1 MRFKEL
7 SGKEMIDVERGARLG
22 VLGQTDLEIDS
33 KTGRI
38 NSIIVPSYKW
48 FGVKKGESEVK
59 ISWNEIEKIGDD
71 MVIIKP
77 RNDM

>member
-22 VLGQTDLEIDS
+22 ILGQTDLEIDP

-38 NSIIVPSYKW
+38 NSIIIPNYKW
-48 FGVKKGESEVK
+48 FGVKKGETEVK
-59 ISWNEIEKIGDD
+59 INWNEIDKIGDD
-71 MVIIKP
+71 MIIVKP
-77 RNDM
+77 RKDW